1 MRNDFF
7 SPEIGKRDKR
17 PAIMHQ
23 FLGTLRDSGEAVTGD
38 IEAHLEV
45 LRRGVDIAACQLVLV
60 GKGNGM
66 HYKIKLAPIALQLF
80 ENGVQAGVVGDIAW
94 HNFGIDAL
102 RQRAHAAFK
111 GLALIGEGQF
121 SAGIGTC
128 FGNAPGNRALIGNAH
143 N

>member
-1 MRNDFF
+1 
-7 SPEIGKRDKR
+7 
-17 PAIMHQ
+17 MHV
-23 FLGTLRDSGEAVTGD
+23 LALRDGGEAVTGD

-66 HYKIKLAPIALQLF
+66 HQNQVCPTAFQLF

-94 HNFGIDAL
+94 HNFGIF

-128 FGNAPGNRALIGNAH
+128 FGNAPGNRALIARP
-143 N
+143 